1 MCVGTSDAVRPGWYA
16 GGMRYADGGGLTA
29 EQRRRREE
37 VRTRAVDLFEA
48 GMEVPCTARELR
60 VSEKSV
66 YQWRRAW
73 RTGGR
78 QALRSGGACGY
89 DCRLGP
95 RLQARLAMWLE
106 EGPAAHGWADDQ
118 VWTAARVRTLIGR
131 KFPISYSVSGVT
143 RLLHRMGYSVQMPAR
158 PAAERDED
166 AITAWREATWQE
178 VKASGR
184 RPARSSASRTKRA

>member
-1 MCVGTSDAVRPGWYA
+1 MT
-16 GGMRYADGGGLTA
+16 AD
-29 EQRRRREE
+29 QRKRREE
-37 VRTRAVDLFEA
+37 VRLRAADLFDED
-48 GMEVPCTARELR
+48 VKVLCIARELR

-73 RTGGR
+73 EAGGR
-78 QALRSGGACGY
+78 EELCSKGPPGY

-95 RLQARLAMWLE
+95 RLQAELGAWLE
-106 EGPAAHGWADDQ
+106 EGPASHGWTDDQ

-131 KFPISYSVSGVT
+131 KFHVSYSVSGVT
-143 RLLHRMGYSVQMPAR
+143 RLLHRMGFSVQMPAR

-166 AITAWREATWQE
+166 AITAWREVTWQE